1 MNKKQKTHLFKKEKK
16 EKKNPKLKSCVC
28 CICYKC
34 PRRNDA
40 ADQ

>member
-1 MNKKQKTHLFKKEKK
+1 MNEKQKTHLFKKEKK
-16 EKKNPKLKSCVC
+16 EKKPKLKSYVC